1 MATIHKVTYSNTRS
15 VKSRRTYQDLSEDQI
30 LLLIKEQHAL
40 DNGVRVFS
48 IYHGD
53 GSRCPSWD
61 KVGA

>member
-1 MATIHKVTYSNTRS
+1 MATTHTVTYSNTRC

-48 IYHGD
+48 VYHAD
-53 GSRCPSWD
+53 GSRCPSFE
-61 KVGA
+61 KAVA